1 MSLLG
6 TWAGPGWVSGQS
18 TLLQVLISIQSLILV
33 PDPYFNEPCYDR
45 LRGTPQGAAQSKAY
59 NKSIKKH
66 TVNAALESHLTSI
79 LGNNNEY
86 VEFEPVMIKHFLEK
100 RSLIQKELWSWVKE
114 DSTLAPKV
122 SKICDL
128 LEQLDKR
135 ERGSKS
141 RRNRGAKF
149 TAKSNEPIELNS
161 DGEEIFETKKP
172 AAALKSN
179 ETIEIDLS
187 DDDEEK
193 KDDEKR
199 DKSETSMGKTE
210 EPGLIDLT

>member
-1 MSLLG
+1 M
-6 TWAGPGWVSGQS
+6 
-18 TLLQVLISIQSLILV
+18 
-33 PDPYFNEPCYDR
+33 
-45 LRGTPQGAAQSKAY
+45 
-59 NKSIKKH
+59 
-66 TVNAALESHLTSI
+66 NAALESHLTSI
-79 LGNNNEY
+79 LGNNNPY
-86 VEFEPVMIKHFLEK
+86 IEFEPVMIKHFLEK

-128 LEQLDKR
+128 FEQLDKR
-135 ERGSKS
+135 ERGSAKS
-141 RRNRGAKF
+141 RRHRGAKF
-149 TAKSNEPIELNS
+149 AAKSEPIELNS

-187 DDDEEK
+187 DDDDEEK
-193 KDDEKR
+193 KDDG
-199 DKSETSMGKTE
+199 KSDNAETTMGKTE